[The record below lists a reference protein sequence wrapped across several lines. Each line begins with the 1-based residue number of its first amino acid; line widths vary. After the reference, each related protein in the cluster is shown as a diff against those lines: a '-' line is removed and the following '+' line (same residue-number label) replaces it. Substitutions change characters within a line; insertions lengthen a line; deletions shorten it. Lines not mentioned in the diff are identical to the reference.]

1 MKILLNGEATDVRA
15 TRLSDVLE
23 ELGYGG
29 PKIATAVN
37 ETFVASTARE
47 ATDLRQGDRLEVV
60 APRQGG

>member
-1 MKILLNGEATDVRA
+1 MKILLNGEPTEVGATLLTDV
-15 TRLSDVLE
+15 LQ

-37 ETFVASTARE
+37 ESFVAATARDARE
-47 ATDLRQGDRLEVV
+47 LSEGDRLEVV